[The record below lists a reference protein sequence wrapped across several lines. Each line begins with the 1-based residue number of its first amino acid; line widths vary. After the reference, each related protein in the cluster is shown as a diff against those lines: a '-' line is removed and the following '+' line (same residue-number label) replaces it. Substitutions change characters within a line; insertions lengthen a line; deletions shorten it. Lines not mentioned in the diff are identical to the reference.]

1 VFPNATILIAADMLT
16 VMYSRPGATPDEG
29 TLTIMHF
36 DRAPSADSPRTQPAD
51 VAVPFADANFGHVLN
66 QDTDVLR
73 TAQTG
78 LHQPGFTHLVLSSEE
93 ARLINTH
100 RNLERYLGIFPSEMS
115 GGPVL
120 D

>member
-1 VFPNATILIAADMLT
+1 
-16 VMYSRPGATPDEG
+16 
-29 TLTIMHF
+29 
-36 DRAPSADSPRTQPAD
+36 
-51 VAVPFADANFGHVLN
+51 VLN

-78 LHQPGFTHLVLSSEE
+78 LHQPGFTHLALSSEE

-115 GGPVL
+115 GALFTPFVTTKSEGLGIGLTIAQGIVNAHGGTIAGSKNDEGGATFTITLPRSAALVTEN
-120 D
+120 